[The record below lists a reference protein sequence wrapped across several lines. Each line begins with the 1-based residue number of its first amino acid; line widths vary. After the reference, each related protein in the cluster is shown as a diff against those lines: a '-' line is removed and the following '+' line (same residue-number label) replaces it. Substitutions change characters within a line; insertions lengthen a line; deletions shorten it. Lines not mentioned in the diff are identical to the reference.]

1 MVKQIGFY
9 DRANTLHFT
18 SVLAS
23 VDAEQCYDAVN
34 HTYGSVALQAHGVPA
49 VYAVLYLSTIAYM
62 VFHLKTG
69 FGRDAEGFGG
79 TACNPMN
86 GLAQG
91 SGASPSTWSNVSS
104 LMVSAYKRKGYGV
117 NYTTAWSELVFVI
130 AAILFVDDCDLLH
143 MCCDP
148 NIPEMEFLERVQHAT
163 YYWAK
168 LLQATGGMLKESKC
182 FWYLLSYKF
191 VHGEA
196 KLRRL
201 RELPH
206 YELVIPQHSGVDAV
220 IKLLDVGHAAET
232 LGVFTSP
239 LSDPNPARIH
249 FRRTQQLQKLVDK
262 GLD

>member
-1 MVKQIGFY
+1 MLPAEQFSAAGKTAIDGVMVKQIGFY
-9 DRANTLHFT
+9 YRAITEHFT

-49 VYAVLYLSTIAYM
+49 VYVVLYLSTIAYM
-62 VFHLKTG
+62 VLHLKTG
-69 FGRDAEGFGG
+69 FGRDDEGFGG

-91 SGASPSTWSNVSS
+91 SGASPSTWSNVCS

-117 NYTTAWSELVFVI
+117 NFTTAWSGLAFVI

-148 NIPEMEFLERVQHAT
+148 NISEMEFLEKVQHAT

-191 VHGEA
+191 ICGKA
-196 KLRRL
+196 KL
-201 RELPH
+201 H
-206 YELVIPQHSGVDAV
+206 
-220 IKLLDVGHAAET
+220 
-232 LGVFTSP
+232 
-239 LSDPNPARIH
+239 
-249 FRRTQQLQKLVDK
+249 
-262 GLD
+262 